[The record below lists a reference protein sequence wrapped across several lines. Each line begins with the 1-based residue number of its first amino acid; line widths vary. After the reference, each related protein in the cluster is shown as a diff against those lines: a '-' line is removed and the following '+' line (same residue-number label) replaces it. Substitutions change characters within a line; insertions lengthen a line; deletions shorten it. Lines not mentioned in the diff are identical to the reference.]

1 MNTAIGLSCSFLHLP
16 LSPLG
21 VSNMTTIAPIRRYL
35 ISFLLK
41 TLPLNRIMFV
51 ETQQLELQ

>member
-1 MNTAIGLSCSFLHLP
+1 
-16 LSPLG
+16 
-21 VSNMTTIAPIRRYL
+21 MTTIAPIRRYL